1 MMFMIFRTV
10 RGPIVLIFFWLFYR
24 IFDGRHE
31 PEEKDSIQR
40 LENGSVLT
48 RVSMGDRVQDPS
60 LQRCV
65 TRWIFQSGAT
75 QWLSRTRWPVCS
87 EPGHAREKS
96 KGCQWSWS
104 QAQVKEAFQEGL
116 STLCLFTGNSS
127 VDILIGFT
135 LNCRLKCLPC
145 FSEHFPNTTR
155 FLSQV
160 SGSGF
165 CLCRDVQSDW
175 GFTRRKQSRT
185 VWRRPAVLPCFLA
198 LVSSFC
204 QSTFFRT
211 I

>member
-1 MMFMIFRTV
+1 MILIIFRTV
-10 RGPIVLIFFWLFYR
+10 WGATALIFFCLFYR

-31 PEEKDSIQR
+31 PEENDSIQR

-48 RVSMGDRVQDPS
+48 RVSMEDRVKDPS
-60 LQRCV
+60 LQRCI

-75 QWLSRTRWPVCS
+75 QWLSRTRWPVYS
-87 EPGHAREKS
+87 ESGHAREKS
-96 KGCQWSWS
+96 KGCRWSWS
-104 QAQVKEAFQEGL
+104 QAQLKEAFQESL
-116 STLCLFTGNSS
+116 STLCLFPGNSP
-127 VDILIGFT
+127 VDILDGFT
-135 LNCRLKCLPC
+135 LNCWLKRLPC

-165 CLCRDVQSDW
+165 CLCGDVRPDW
-175 GFTRRKQSRT
+175 GFSGRKRSRT
-185 VWRRPAVLPCFLA
+185 VWRWPAVLPWFLA

-204 QSTFFRT
+204 SFFRT